1 MKNRLIIFSISLLFV
16 LNSLSVFALDLGSNP
31 KIYRQ
36 KLVEEVKKVNHRLN
50 LLTKDIGMPIDLSSS
65 EEAMRFFVVNMNLL
79 KFKNNTLAVNTE
91 PNRVKMTD
99 MTYKFSCISGVCNI
113 LIDVDGGFGPN
124 KITQSAYEVYD
135 QVLIV
140 LSKDENNNLI
150 IQNPSW
156 IEEYIY

>member
-1 MKNRLIIFSISLLFV
+1 MKKKLIIFSIFSLFL
-16 LNSLSVFALDLGSNP
+16 LNSLAVFALDLGSNP

-36 KLVEEVKKVNHRLN
+36 KLIEEVKKVNHRLN

-99 MTYKFSCISGVCNI
+99 TTYKFKCINDVCDI

-124 KITQSAYEVYD
+124 KITQSVYELYD
-135 QVLIV
+135 QVLII
-140 LSKDENNNLI
+140 LSKDENGNLI
-150 IQNPSW
+150 IKNPSW
-156 IEEYIY
+156 INDYIL